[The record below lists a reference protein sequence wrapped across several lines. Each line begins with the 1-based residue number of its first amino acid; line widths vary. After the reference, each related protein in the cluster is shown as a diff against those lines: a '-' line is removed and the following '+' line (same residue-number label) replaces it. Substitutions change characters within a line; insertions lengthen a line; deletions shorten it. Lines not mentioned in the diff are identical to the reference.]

1 MLTGM
6 LCLSLV
12 AGCFPDSPPLLDLGL
27 WLRSLSDTSA
37 ISCGIGHS
45 LLLGPAWLWAAPSL
59 EAPRCLEPGDPAVH
73 SYPCRS
79 LSRARSLLGLW
90 GWASHATPSAST
102 PHHPDVPLCSGGAG
116 VSQLPQHGLLL
127 QSRLNHA
134 VLLCVT
140 PLPAPSLP
148 HKEVYFKEASEREA
162 AFRVLQSSIPQNILQ
177 GRTEGGGLQW
187 LGLFTE

>member
-6 LCLSLV
+6 LSLSLV
-12 AGCFPDSPPLLDLGL
+12 AGGFPDSPPLLDLGL
-27 WLRSLSDTSA
+27 WLRCQSDTSA
-37 ISCGIGHS
+37 ISCGTGHP

-59 EAPRCLEPGDPAVH
+59 ESPRRLEPGDPAVH
-73 SYPCRS
+73 GYPCRS

-102 PHHPDVPLCSGGAG
+102 PHHPDAPLCSGGAG

-127 QSRLNHA
+127 RSRLNHA

-140 PLPAPSLP
+140 PSLP
-148 HKEVYFKEASEREA
+148 LPSPTRKSTSKRLLRGKLTSGSSRPPTRRTSSKEE
-162 AFRVLQSSIPQNILQ
+162 L
-177 GRTEGGGLQW
+177 GGLQW